1 MTVLAFPGR
10 TKRCNDRAL
19 ALVRASIVADLTES
33 KSLKNGESRALRAL
47 EVAVRLY
54 IACAWLFAILI
65 GAIAFVGLCAACV
78 ALPAYGVGLLIGY
91 LTR

>member
-47 EVAVRLY
+47 VEAANWFRAAAYIFMFFVFAAVVFGV
-54 IACAWLFAILI
+54 C
-65 GAIAFVGLCAACV
+65 GA
-78 ALPAYGVGLLIGY
+78 ALALGVEGGKWIFHWVFG
-91 LTR
+91 